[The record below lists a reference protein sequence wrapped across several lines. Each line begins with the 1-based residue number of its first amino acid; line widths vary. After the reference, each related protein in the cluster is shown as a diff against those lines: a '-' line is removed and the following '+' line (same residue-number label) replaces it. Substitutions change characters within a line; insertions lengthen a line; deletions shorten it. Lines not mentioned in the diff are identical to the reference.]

1 MIWYDLQE
9 LLPPVFA
16 AVQSMYETAV
26 AENEELKAAYSIRNA
41 IFSNFFV
48 QTCDVKTLQYWE
60 QLLDIE
66 LFGTETIEERRAMIL
81 LYLVNNWQITKP
93 FVEYQMEQFFGEG
106 NYSFEYN
113 PENNLIVDIHMY
125 DASYNNVRRFLRWF
139 EKVCPAHIS
148 WDNSVT
154 YRSEETVD
162 LSTNE
167 ICATIATC
175 HATYDSP
182 VFPTV
187 HSYHGTQTAVSI
199 TPNAS
204 FNTGLEYDSGNLY
217 VGETTD
223 GQGNVTRYGW
233 DAVEGSDYLDVFF
246 YLNNAEEAKYFG
258 ANDYWGSAIIDQNDK
273 SLLENFGVSVSL
285 YGTSANAHYC
295 VSRDNNTGFT
305 FEPVGLYSGLRT
317 GELSAD
323 MSNFHCAVGPYVKGS
338 LYDGLCIWSD
348 HAYTTLVLT
357 WKCRITRNL

>member
-93 FVEYQMEQFFGEG
+93 FVENQMEQFFGEG

-175 HATYDSP
+175 HASYDGP

-199 TPNAS
+199 ASNAS
-204 FNTGLEYDSGNLY
+204 FDTGMEYDSGNLY
-217 VGETTD
+217 AGETDD

-233 DAVEGSDYLDVFF
+233 NAVDGLEMIDVFF
-246 YLNNAEEAKYFG
+246 FYALNQSTSSPIAVQFS
-258 ANDYWGSAIIDQNDK
+258 ANDYWFAYVIDSDDRTELQ
-273 SLLENFGVSVSL
+273 SFGVALTQQDSKYLVK
-285 YGTSANAHYC
+285 G
-295 VSRDNNTGFT
+295 NNSQFA
-305 FEPVGLYSGLRT
+305 FEVLGLYSGVRT
-317 GELSAD
+317 GDLSAD
-323 MSNFHCAVGPYVKGS
+323 LSNFYCETSPGGELQIRNHA
-338 LYDGLCIWSD
+338 
-348 HAYTTLVLT
+348 AYTTNTAT
-357 WKCRITRNL
+357 WKCRITRNS